1 MEKVTD
7 TCYQQPSIDL
17 PTSNLK

>member
-7 TCYQQPSIDL
+7 TCYQQPSIDP